1 MIVRAPH
8 LQDDVLYEC
17 YYTERRGEP
26 VNPPSAEHLADCDV
40 CAQRYAEVGTF
51 LATLSADAE
60 AEIDALFPAERL
72 RQQQQGI
79 AKRLE
84 LVRRAARVISFPSR
98 RNATLVQQA
107 RSSATHI
114 TTRWIAAAAAAGLFV
129 GVAAGTAFNFLPG
142 FDFGNNASTRRS
154 SVAMTRQASAPSLP
168 THLSSAVK
176 KAAEVIDTDDRF
188 MSDLESVLDRPHT
201 SELVAFDAL
210 TPHVREIRDLA
221 R

>member
-17 YYTERRGEP
+17 YYTERHGEP
-26 VNPPSAEHLADCDV
+26 INPPSAEHLADCDA

-60 AEIDALFPAERL
+60 ADIDALFPAERL
-72 RQQQQGI
+72 RQQQQDI
-79 AKRLE
+79 SKRLE

-98 RNATLVQQA
+98 RNVALVQQA
-107 RSSATHI
+107 RASATHI

-142 FDFGNNASTRRS
+142 FDFGNNVRRS
-154 SVAMTRQASAPSLP
+154 PVAMTRKASSPSLP

-176 KAAEVIDTDDRF
+176 KAAEVVDTDDRF

-210 TPHVREIRDLA
+210 TPHVREIRDFA